1 VLAAVAAVMV
11 AVAVAA
17 VVVLGRGSG
26 TAAPA
31 AGAGELVRID
41 PRDGDTAK
49 PVPVGTSP
57 VAVAAEGRAVWV
69 ASPGDGTLW
78 RVDPVTGVPT
88 RVAAIG
94 VPGDL
99 GIARNTVYVTS
110 EGPTTFSGSVTA
122 YNAGSGVRLG
132 GFQLLACSITA
143 GSEGVWVAGCPHV
156 QRISESSPYHVVRD
170 VAVPFA
176 SPRVTATDRQEI
188 GKMATG
194 GGFVYALGD
203 AADRRLWRIDPRAG
217 RIVQTYRLGVVPVDV
232 AADASSIWV
241 VDQVGDA
248 VVRIDRASGKQTA
261 RIPVGAGASGVALG
275 AGSVWVSS
283 FLDRSVSRID
293 PETDSVKATIH
304 VGMSPRDLAY
314 GGGAVWTVGDA
325 G

>member
-1 VLAAVAAVMV
+1 
-11 AVAVAA
+11 
-17 VVVLGRGSG
+17 
-26 TAAPA
+26 
-31 AGAGELVRID
+31 
-41 PRDGDTAK
+41 
-49 PVPVGTSP
+49 
-57 VAVAAEGRAVWV
+57 
-69 ASPGDGTLW
+69 
-78 RVDPVTGVPT
+78 
-88 RVAAIG
+88 
-94 VPGDL
+94 
-99 GIARNTVYVTS
+99 
-110 EGPTTFSGSVTA
+110 
-122 YNAGSGVRLG
+122 
-132 GFQLLACSITA
+132 
-143 GSEGVWVAGCPHV
+143 V